1 MSSSKKTTQENKFS
15 RLLSLD
21 VFRGMTIALM
31 ILVNSPG
38 NRTAYSWLEHSS
50 WNGCTLADL
59 VFPWFIFIV
68 GVASV
73 FSLSKASELDHLSSQ
88 QLFIK
93 ILKRS
98 LLIFFIGLLLNALP
112 YFHFSTFRVYGVL
125 QRIAICYFVGSLL
138 FLTTRMETQALIMA
152 LLLVVYWLIMILA
165 NVPGY
170 GADNLTFEGNFAA
183 YVDRLIFSPAHLYG
197 KFYDPEGLLS
207 TLPAIATALL
217 GNLTGFWLR
226 SRYTRRKKLEG
237 LWVSGFIALILGWYW
252 GIWFPINK
260 TLWTSSYVLWTG
272 GWALVILALCYWL
285 NDVKGWKTWSKPFE
299 IFGANALAVYFLHIF
314 FLKIQ
319 TIIIVNRA
327 ADGLSETLK
336 MGITEALFGWASPEN
351 ASLLYAISYTL
362 FWLFILSILYR
373 KKIFIKI

>member
-1 MSSSKKTTQENKFS
+1 MRSSTNTTQGNKFS

-21 VFRGMTIALM
+21 VFRGITIALM

-38 NRTAYSWLEHSS
+38 NRTAYAWLEHTP

-88 QLFIK
+88 QLFLK

-112 YFHFSTFRVYGVL
+112 YFHFSTLRFYGVL

-138 FLTTRMETQALIMA
+138 FLTTRIETQALIMA

-165 NVPGY
+165 KVPGF
-170 GADNLTFEGNFAA
+170 GADNLTLEGNFAA

-217 GNLTGFWLR
+217 GNLTGYWLR
-226 SRYTRRKKLEG
+226 SPYKARKKLEG
-237 LWVSGFIALILGWYW
+237 LWVSGFILLILGWYW

-272 GWALVILALCYWL
+272 GWALLILAVCYWL
-285 NDVKGWKTWSKPFE
+285 IDIKGWKTWSKPFE

-319 TIIIVNRA
+319 AIIIVHRA
-327 ADGLSETLK
+327 EGLPETLK
-336 MGITEALFGWASPEN
+336 MTITNTLFGWASPEN
-351 ASLLYAISYTL
+351 ASLLYALCYTL
-362 FWLFILSILYR
+362 FWLFILTILYR